1 MRKTK
6 PWTLVDKIGGLAL
19 LACILVGCTVGAI
32 YFWRAL
38 WPASRWYVLSEVKV
52 DDADF
57 GDQIRVTPSRV
68 ILRDF
73 NGRYVTTVRSVPENE
88 VMCSGGEDVPYRAG
102 AALRESID
110 LDWWTA
116 GAMPPCMQQLI
127 PGQYVLTT
135 CVFVKTGIP
144 LVGERG
150 ECIDSNIF
158 EVTQ

>member
-1 MRKTK
+1 MRKAHK
-6 PWTLVDKIGGLAL
+6 WTLADKIGGMALAS
-19 LACILVGCTVGAI
+19 CFMVGLTIAAI
-32 YFWRAL
+32 YGWREM

-52 DDADF
+52 SDADF
-57 GDQIRVTPSRV
+57 GDPIRVTPSRV

-73 NGRYVTTVRSVPENE
+73 HGRYVTTVRSVPDNH
-88 VMCSGGEDVPYRAG
+88 VVCSGGEAVPYRSG
-102 AALRESID
+102 SALRESVD

-116 GAMPPCMQQLI
+116 GAMPPCMQKMT

-135 CVFVKTGIP
+135 CVFVQTGIP

-158 EVTQ
+158 EVTK